1 MLFTYSVV
9 CAMDGIFD
17 IPDHG
22 VHPFEGLELIVLGA
36 AVGKDWFMT
45 VFGLSDSRKAA
56 QAAGDIKASRA

>member
-1 MLFTYSVV
+1 
-9 CAMDGIFD
+9 MDGIFD